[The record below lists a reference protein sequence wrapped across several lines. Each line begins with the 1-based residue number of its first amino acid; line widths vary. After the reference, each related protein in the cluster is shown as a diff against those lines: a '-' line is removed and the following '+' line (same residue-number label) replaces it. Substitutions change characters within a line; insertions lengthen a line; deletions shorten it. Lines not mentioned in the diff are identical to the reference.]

1 MSEKLKKILDHASFA
16 IVLVALAIT
25 IYGFIISQH
34 SLGQYRDAIEQYR
47 AREQQY
53 ERAFAESREQVKSA
67 VEDNHRIGEC
77 LDRQLHSITEL
88 RTTLSELREYYTEME
103 NRLSELSSIY
113 GDFDNNSNSEIKLME
128 DGIDDKECTE

>member
-1 MSEKLKKILDHASFA
+1 MSGKLKKILDHASFA

-25 IYGFIISQH
+25 IYGFIVSQR
-34 SLGQYRDAIEQYR
+34 SLGQYRDAVAEYR
-47 AREQQY
+47 ARERQY
-53 ERAFAESREQVKSA
+53 ERAFTESREQVESA
-67 VEDNHRIGEC
+67 VEFNHGIGEC

-88 RTTLSELREYYTEME
+88 RTTLSELREYYTGLE
-103 NRLSELSSIY
+103 NRLCELSGIY